1 MRREAKRYYGLCKES
16 VMKNMKFVYP
26 VMVAA
31 AAAVLAAGC
40 GSSGSEEGKI
50 LPSKFYYNDSG
61 CRVEPGCEAAA
72 HDNTVFP
79 RWMFAG
85 TWVRKEDVSSSDTVS
100 VDIMRSEYQYTGLPV
115 PNGGKDS
122 ADTGSTGL
130 PSDGSTASEALAEE
144 YPDDT
149 EDNGTGV
156 EYAHSYD
163 EPVYTLQAEALP
175 VSLKFDND
183 SAGGETSFSTLDLE
197 DADCMYV
204 TYQLQGSEDTVS
216 LEAAFDT
223 ASDSK
228 GNRLAIG
235 LDGIPG
241 GAPGFEN
248 DRLNLTEYDYDFS
261 WTGCELTL
269 SYGKDTAVYVP
280 SMYPDGIA
288 DLKDFENYYFFHKP
302 GLDSYEFTYLKLN
315 GNGYGTVNAFDLYA
329 DQGFSV
335 QYAFDQSGKLTVKR
349 DDGLVMEFPE
359 YWIADHTL
367 TLPWQDGKG
376 GYVTEDSVMGYKLR
390 QDEISSRY
398 LYDIFGMGADVRV
411 GGESTYIYQPGF
423 ITEYVDNGWQVY
435 ADLEKS
441 MVPPGAV
448 TEPFEMRYK
457 GGSITARAINRY
469 SRDLPLKDCSVCQV
483 EFDAESG
490 DIGLGKKALRCG
502 EAGADQFADSFDLLY
517 EAEPEKE
524 ASGDGQGSSKGKRVM
539 LYKSSLTY
547 FGMGLEDE
555 DYPASEVIPVGPYLE
570 SRMEFQDDVLQK
582 VIIRDPSIM
591 AAGMEKA
598 LDSDSLNTLNIAQL
612 RQERETRSSLIAAVE
627 TAMEGEEERFI
638 TDPANG
644 TVILNAYS
652 LFVPAGTDL
661 SEEGKIILD
670 EFMELYGPVL
680 TEQGDFLDCLQIIG
694 CCGRM
699 YQGAR
704 TLEWTQKRAEAVLDY
719 LKSGQCSAVPEELRG
734 LLEQKAAAKG
744 IGNLDYNVYSVSEL
758 PAEPDSSRI
767 EFRFL
772 QKPAAVEQNGNEEDT
787 GEVSLLKQDAGDNAY
802 IKADPQVMRDEQ
814 LQLAEDYEGSF
825 GPDTYTNTAL
835 GLTLRLPEGWYFYNA
850 AELTTL
856 NGNQAAYMLASDMP
870 FDYVRALSGNGD
882 CLINFRFYHMN
893 EKTGG
898 GEEEA
903 AESLHASQ
911 RGQIRAFFG
920 ETTDEFDRSQLAGRD
935 VWRSRFTFKVGNLDA
950 CKDIYYLWDE
960 ERHALTEI
968 TIAAPDSRQTDE
980 IAKQFEP
987 S

>member
-1 MRREAKRYYGLCKES
+1 MA
-16 VMKNMKFVYP
+16 
-26 VMVAA
+26 AA

-85 TWVRKEDVSSSDTVS
+85 TWVRKEDVSSSDTIS
-100 VDIMRSEYQYTGLPV
+100 VDVMRSEYQYTGLPV
-115 PNGGKDS
+115 PSGGEDS

-163 EPVYTLQAEALP
+163 EPVYTLQVEALP

-335 QYAFDQSGKLTVKR
+335 QYAFDQSGKLTVER

-376 GYVTEDSVMGYKLR
+376 GYVTEDSVLGYKLR

-398 LYDIFGMGADVRV
+398 LYDIFGFGADAPV
-411 GGESTYIYQPGF
+411 GGDNIYIYKPGF
-423 ITEYVDNGWQVY
+423 ISEYIEDGWQVY

-582 VIIRDPSIM
+582 VIIRDPAIM

-644 TVILNAYS
+644 TVILNGEDDKLQQVEEVHGHRPVFYGFSPRCRVYADNLKPLGLKGTACTICIDDEEFDVTVPVPGRHMVLNALAGAAVGFAYGLTPDEIKAGIESVES
-652 LFVPAGTDL
+652 LSGRFHIAEGEHVTIIDDCYNANPMSMKASLGVLKDVEGGTTAILGDMGELGKDEKALHLEVGEYAGTLPIDRFIL
-661 SEEGKIILD
+661 IGGLAKEIAEGIRFAGSGALLKEFATVEE
-670 EFMELYGPVL
+670 
-680 TEQGDFLDCLQIIG
+680 
-694 CCGRM
+694 
-699 YQGAR
+699 A
-704 TLEWTQKRAEAVLDY
+704 
-719 LKSGQCSAVPEELRG
+719 
-734 LLEQKAAAKG
+734 
-744 IGNLDYNVYSVSEL
+744 L
-758 PAEPDSSRI
+758 PALPGLIPD
-767 EFRFL
+767 
-772 QKPAAVEQNGNEEDT
+772 GDT
-787 GEVSLLKQDAGDNAY
+787 VLV
-802 IKADPQVMRDEQ
+802 KASHFMQ
-814 LQLAEDYEGSF
+814 
-825 GPDTYTNTAL
+825 
-835 GLTLRLPEGWYFYNA
+835 
-850 AELTTL
+850 
-856 NGNQAAYMLASDMP
+856 
-870 FDYVRALSGNGD
+870 FDQIVKALS
-882 CLINFRFYHMN
+882 
-893 EKTGG
+893 
-898 GEEEA
+898 
-903 AESLHASQ
+903 
-911 RGQIRAFFG
+911 
-920 ETTDEFDRSQLAGRD
+920 
-935 VWRSRFTFKVGNLDA
+935 
-950 CKDIYYLWDE
+950 
-960 ERHALTEI
+960 
-968 TIAAPDSRQTDE
+968 
-980 IAKQFEP
+980 
-987 S
+987 

>member
-1 MRREAKRYYGLCKES
+1 
-16 VMKNMKFVYP
+16 MKNMKFVYP
-26 VMVAA
+26 VMAAA

-85 TWVRKEDVSSSDTVS
+85 TWVRKEDVSSSDTIS
-100 VDIMRSEYQYTGLPV
+100 VDVMRSEYQYTGLPV
-115 PNGGKDS
+115 PNGGEDS

-163 EPVYTLQAEALP
+163 EPVYTLQVEALP

-335 QYAFDQSGKLTVKR
+335 QYAFDQSGKLTVER

-376 GYVTEDSVMGYKLR
+376 GYVTEDSVLGYKLR

-502 EAGADQFADSFDLLY
+502 EAGAEQFADSFDLLY

-772 QKPAAVEQNGNEEDT
+772 QKPAAVEQNVNEEDT

-802 IKADPQVMRDEQ
+802 IKADPQVMRDDQ

>member
-1 MRREAKRYYGLCKES
+1 
-16 VMKNMKFVYP
+16 MKNMKFVYP
-26 VMVAA
+26 VLAAA

-85 TWVRKEDVSSSDTVS
+85 TWVRKEDVSSSDTIS
-100 VDIMRSEYQYTGLPV
+100 VDVMRSEYQYTGLPV
-115 PNGGKDS
+115 PSGGDES
-122 ADTGSTGL
+122 ADEGSTRL
-130 PSDGSTASEALAEE
+130 SSEGSTTSDTLAEE
-144 YPDDT
+144 YPDDA

-156 EYAHSYD
+156 EYAHTYD

-302 GLDSYEFTYLKLN
+302 GMDSYEFTYLKLN

-335 QYAFDQSGKLTVKR
+335 QYTFDQSGKLTVER
-349 DDGLVMEFPE
+349 DDGLVMEFSE
-359 YWIADHTL
+359 YWIADHAL
-367 TLPWQDGKG
+367 TLPWPDGKG
-376 GYVTEDSVMGYKLR
+376 GYVTEDSVLGYKLR

-398 LYDIFGMGADVRV
+398 LYDIFAFGADVRV
-411 GGESTYIYQPGF
+411 GGESIYIYQPGF

-680 TEQGDFLDCLQIIG
+680 TEQGDFLECLQIIG

-772 QKPAAVEQNGNEEDT
+772 QKPAAVEQNVNEEDT

>member
-1 MRREAKRYYGLCKES
+1 
-16 VMKNMKFVYP
+16 MKNMKFVYP
-26 VMVAA
+26 VMAAA

-85 TWVRKEDVSSSDTVS
+85 TWVRKEDVSSSDTIS
-100 VDIMRSEYQYTGLPV
+100 VDVMRSEYQYTGLPV
-115 PNGGKDS
+115 PNGGDES
-122 ADTGSTGL
+122 ADEGSTRL
-130 PSDGSTASEALAEE
+130 SSEGSTTSETLAEE

-204 TYQLQGSEDTVS
+204 TYQLQGSDDTVS

-302 GLDSYEFTYLKLN
+302 GMDSYEFTYLKLN

-335 QYAFDQSGKLTVKR
+335 QYTFDQSGKLTVER
-349 DDGLVMEFPE
+349 DDGLVMEFSE
-359 YWIADHTL
+359 YWIADHAL
-367 TLPWQDGKG
+367 TLPWPDGKG
-376 GYVTEDSVMGYKLR
+376 GYVTEDSVLGYKLR

-398 LYDIFGMGADVRV
+398 LYDIFGFGADAPV
-411 GGESTYIYQPGF
+411 GGDNIYIYKPGF
-423 ITEYVDNGWQVY
+423 ISEYIEDGWQVY

-441 MVPPGAV
+441 MVPSGAI

-772 QKPAAVEQNGNEEDT
+772 QKPAAVEQNVNEEDT

-802 IKADPQVMRDEQ
+802 IKADPQVMRDDQ

>member
-1 MRREAKRYYGLCKES
+1 M
-16 VMKNMKFVYP
+16 
-26 VMVAA
+26 
-31 AAAVLAAGC
+31 
-40 GSSGSEEGKI
+40 
-50 LPSKFYYNDSG
+50 
-61 CRVEPGCEAAA
+61 
-72 HDNTVFP
+72 
-79 RWMFAG
+79 
-85 TWVRKEDVSSSDTVS
+85 
-100 VDIMRSEYQYTGLPV
+100 
-115 PNGGKDS
+115 
-122 ADTGSTGL
+122 
-130 PSDGSTASEALAEE
+130 
-144 YPDDT
+144 
-149 EDNGTGV
+149 
-156 EYAHSYD
+156 
-163 EPVYTLQAEALP
+163 
-175 VSLKFDND
+175 
-183 SAGGETSFSTLDLE
+183 
-197 DADCMYV
+197 
-204 TYQLQGSEDTVS
+204 
-216 LEAAFDT
+216 
-223 ASDSK
+223 
-228 GNRLAIG
+228 
-235 LDGIPG
+235 
-241 GAPGFEN
+241 
-248 DRLNLTEYDYDFS
+248 
-261 WTGCELTL
+261 
-269 SYGKDTAVYVP
+269 
-280 SMYPDGIA
+280 
-288 DLKDFENYYFFHKP
+288 
-302 GLDSYEFTYLKLN
+302 
-315 GNGYGTVNAFDLYA
+315 
-329 DQGFSV
+329 
-335 QYAFDQSGKLTVKR
+335 
-349 DDGLVMEFPE
+349 
-359 YWIADHTL
+359 
-367 TLPWQDGKG
+367 
-376 GYVTEDSVMGYKLR
+376 
-390 QDEISSRY
+390 
-398 LYDIFGMGADVRV
+398 
-411 GGESTYIYQPGF
+411 
-423 ITEYVDNGWQVY
+423 
-435 ADLEKS
+435 
-441 MVPPGAV
+441 
-448 TEPFEMRYK
+448 
-457 GGSITARAINRY
+457 
-469 SRDLPLKDCSVCQV
+469 

-490 DIGLGKKALRCG
+490 DIGLGKKTLRCG

-772 QKPAAVEQNGNEEDT
+772 QKPAAVEQNVNEEDT

-802 IKADPQVMRDEQ
+802 IKADPQVMRDDQ

>member
-1 MRREAKRYYGLCKES
+1 MA
-16 VMKNMKFVYP
+16 
-26 VMVAA
+26 AA

-85 TWVRKEDVSSSDTVS
+85 TWVRKEDVSSSDTIS
-100 VDIMRSEYQYTGLPV
+100 VDVMRSEYQYTGLPV
-115 PNGGKDS
+115 PNGGEDS
-122 ADTGSTGL
+122 ADTGSSGL

-204 TYQLQGSEDTVS
+204 TYQLQGSDDTVS

-302 GLDSYEFTYLKLN
+302 GMDSYEFTYLKLN

-335 QYAFDQSGKLTVKR
+335 QYAFDQSGKLTVER

-376 GYVTEDSVMGYKLR
+376 GYVTEDSVLGYKLR

-398 LYDIFGMGADVRV
+398 LYDIFGMGADAPV
-411 GGESTYIYQPGF
+411 GGDNIYIYKPGF
-423 ITEYVDNGWQVY
+423 ISEYIEDGWQVY

-441 MVPPGAV
+441 MVPSGAI

-469 SRDLPLKDCSVCQV
+469 SRDLPLKDCSV
-483 EFDAESG
+483 
-490 DIGLGKKALRCG
+490 
-502 EAGADQFADSFDLLY
+502 
-517 EAEPEKE
+517 
-524 ASGDGQGSSKGKRVM
+524 
-539 LYKSSLTY
+539 
-547 FGMGLEDE
+547 
-555 DYPASEVIPVGPYLE
+555 
-570 SRMEFQDDVLQK
+570 
-582 VIIRDPSIM
+582 
-591 AAGMEKA
+591 
-598 LDSDSLNTLNIAQL
+598 
-612 RQERETRSSLIAAVE
+612 
-627 TAMEGEEERFI
+627 
-638 TDPANG
+638 
-644 TVILNAYS
+644 
-652 LFVPAGTDL
+652 
-661 SEEGKIILD
+661 
-670 EFMELYGPVL
+670 
-680 TEQGDFLDCLQIIG
+680 
-694 CCGRM
+694 
-699 YQGAR
+699 
-704 TLEWTQKRAEAVLDY
+704 
-719 LKSGQCSAVPEELRG
+719 
-734 LLEQKAAAKG
+734 
-744 IGNLDYNVYSVSEL
+744 
-758 PAEPDSSRI
+758 
-767 EFRFL
+767 
-772 QKPAAVEQNGNEEDT
+772 
-787 GEVSLLKQDAGDNAY
+787 
-802 IKADPQVMRDEQ
+802 
-814 LQLAEDYEGSF
+814 
-825 GPDTYTNTAL
+825 
-835 GLTLRLPEGWYFYNA
+835 
-850 AELTTL
+850 
-856 NGNQAAYMLASDMP
+856 
-870 FDYVRALSGNGD
+870 
-882 CLINFRFYHMN
+882 
-893 EKTGG
+893 
-898 GEEEA
+898 
-903 AESLHASQ
+903 
-911 RGQIRAFFG
+911 
-920 ETTDEFDRSQLAGRD
+920 
-935 VWRSRFTFKVGNLDA
+935 
-950 CKDIYYLWDE
+950 
-960 ERHALTEI
+960 
-968 TIAAPDSRQTDE
+968 
-980 IAKQFEP
+980 
-987 S
+987 

>member
-1 MRREAKRYYGLCKES
+1 MA
-16 VMKNMKFVYP
+16 
-26 VMVAA
+26 AA

-85 TWVRKEDVSSSDTVS
+85 TWVRKEDVSSSDTIS
-100 VDIMRSEYQYTGLPV
+100 VDVMRSEYQYTGLPV
-115 PNGGKDS
+115 PNGGDES
-122 ADTGSTGL
+122 ADEGSTRL
-130 PSDGSTASEALAEE
+130 SSEGSTTSETLAEE

-163 EPVYTLQAEALP
+163 EPVYTLQVEALP

-335 QYAFDQSGKLTVKR
+335 QYAFDQNGKLTVER

-376 GYVTEDSVMGYKLR
+376 GYVTEDSVLGYKLR

-398 LYDIFGMGADVRV
+398 LYDIFGMGADAPV
-411 GGESTYIYQPGF
+411 GGDNIYIYKPGF
-423 ITEYVDNGWQVY
+423 ISEYIEDGWQVY

-441 MVPPGAV
+441 MVPSGAI

-772 QKPAAVEQNGNEEDT
+772 QKPAAVEQNVNEEDT

>member
-1 MRREAKRYYGLCKES
+1 MA
-16 VMKNMKFVYP
+16 
-26 VMVAA
+26 AA

-85 TWVRKEDVSSSDTVS
+85 TWVRKEDVSSSDTIS
-100 VDIMRSEYQYTGLPV
+100 VDVMRSEYQYTGLPV
-115 PNGGKDS
+115 PNGGDES
-122 ADTGSTGL
+122 ADEGSTRL
-130 PSDGSTASEALAEE
+130 SSEGSTTSETLAEE

-204 TYQLQGSEDTVS
+204 TYQLQGSDDTVS

-288 DLKDFENYYFFHKP
+288 DLKDVENYYFFHKP

-335 QYAFDQSGKLTVKR
+335 QYTFDQSGKLTVER
-349 DDGLVMEFPE
+349 DDGLVMEFSE
-359 YWIADHTL
+359 YWIADHAL
-367 TLPWQDGKG
+367 TLPWPDGKG
-376 GYVTEDSVMGYKLR
+376 GYVTEDSVLGYKLR

-398 LYDIFGMGADVRV
+398 LYDIFGFGADAPV
-411 GGESTYIYQPGF
+411 GGDNIYIYKPGF
-423 ITEYVDNGWQVY
+423 ISEYIEDGWQVY

-441 MVPPGAV
+441 MVPSGAI

-772 QKPAAVEQNGNEEDT
+772 QKPAAVEQNVNEEDT

-802 IKADPQVMRDEQ
+802 IKADPQVMRDDQ

-835 GLTLRLPEGWYFYNA
+835 GLTLRLPEDWYFYNA

>member
-1 MRREAKRYYGLCKES
+1 
-16 VMKNMKFVYP
+16 
-26 VMVAA
+26 
-31 AAAVLAAGC
+31 
-40 GSSGSEEGKI
+40 
-50 LPSKFYYNDSG
+50 
-61 CRVEPGCEAAA
+61 
-72 HDNTVFP
+72 
-79 RWMFAG
+79 
-85 TWVRKEDVSSSDTVS
+85 
-100 VDIMRSEYQYTGLPV
+100 
-115 PNGGKDS
+115 
-122 ADTGSTGL
+122 
-130 PSDGSTASEALAEE
+130 
-144 YPDDT
+144 
-149 EDNGTGV
+149 
-156 EYAHSYD
+156 
-163 EPVYTLQAEALP
+163 
-175 VSLKFDND
+175 
-183 SAGGETSFSTLDLE
+183 
-197 DADCMYV
+197 
-204 TYQLQGSEDTVS
+204 
-216 LEAAFDT
+216 
-223 ASDSK
+223 
-228 GNRLAIG
+228 
-235 LDGIPG
+235 
-241 GAPGFEN
+241 
-248 DRLNLTEYDYDFS
+248 
-261 WTGCELTL
+261 
-269 SYGKDTAVYVP
+269 
-280 SMYPDGIA
+280 
-288 DLKDFENYYFFHKP
+288 
-302 GLDSYEFTYLKLN
+302 
-315 GNGYGTVNAFDLYA
+315 
-329 DQGFSV
+329 
-335 QYAFDQSGKLTVKR
+335 
-349 DDGLVMEFPE
+349 
-359 YWIADHTL
+359 
-367 TLPWQDGKG
+367 
-376 GYVTEDSVMGYKLR
+376 
-390 QDEISSRY
+390 
-398 LYDIFGMGADVRV
+398 
-411 GGESTYIYQPGF
+411 
-423 ITEYVDNGWQVY
+423 
-435 ADLEKS
+435 
-441 MVPPGAV
+441 
-448 TEPFEMRYK
+448 MRYK

-772 QKPAAVEQNGNEEDT
+772 QKPAAVEQNVNEEDT

-802 IKADPQVMRDEQ
+802 IKADPQVMRDDQ

-960 ERHALTEI
+960 ERHVLTEI
-968 TIAAPDSRQTDE
+968 TIAAPGSKQAEE
-980 IAKQFEP
+980 IAKQFGP
-987 S
+987 T